1 MEEKARRVRLMCE
14 NDGWPKLMEQI
25 AIMDEREKE
34 AGIIEAC
41 KQGDR
46 GAFHLLFEAYKDK
59 VYCIALHYSNDEA
72 MARDVTQQVFLKLF
86 TTISQ
91 FRKDAE
97 FTTWLYRMVAN
108 ACIDEHRKRK
118 RFVQFSPEVEVKDMS
133 AKGSQEESYHR
144 KQVAESVR
152 GAIAEL
158 TPKLRLPVLLK
169 YVEGLSYDEI
179 AETLGCSIG
188 TVSSR
193 LNRGHKMLARKLGHL
208 RGEIAAGE

>member
-1 MEEKARRVRLMCE
+1 MEHIGVM
-14 NDGWPKLMEQI
+14 DKL
-25 AIMDEREKE
+25 EKE
-34 AGIIEAC
+34 ADIIEAC

-46 GAFHLLFEAYKDK
+46 AAFHLLFETYKDK
-59 VYCIALHYSNDEA
+59 VYSIALHYSNEEA

-86 TTISQ
+86 TCIDQ
-91 FRKDAE
+91 FRKDSE
-97 FTTWLYRMVAN
+97 FATWLYRIVAN

-118 RFVQFSPEVEVKDMS
+118 RFVPFSPEIEVEKMS
-133 AKGSQEESYHR
+133 GKGSQEESYHR
-144 KQVAESVR
+144 REVADSVR

-158 TPKLRLPVLLK
+158 SPKLRLPILLK
-169 YVEGLSYDEI
+169 YIEGLSYDEI

>member
-1 MEEKARRVRLMCE
+1 MEEKARYIRLMRRQTR
-14 NDGWPKLMEQI
+14 WPGLMEQI
-25 AIMDEREKE
+25 AVMDEREKE
-34 AGIIEAC
+34 DGIIEAC

-46 GAFHLLFEAYKDK
+46 AAFHLLFEAYKDK
-59 VYCIALHYSNDEA
+59 VYSIALHYSNDEA
-72 MARDVTQQVFLKLF
+72 MARDVMQQVFLKLF

-97 FTTWLYRMVAN
+97 FTTWLYRIVAN
-108 ACIDEHRKRK
+108 ACIDEQRKRK
-118 RFVQFSPEVEVKDMS
+118 RFVQFSPEIEVKDMP
-133 AKGSQEESYHR
+133 AKISQEESYHR

-152 GAIAEL
+152 AAIAEL
-158 TPKLRLPVLLK
+158 TPKLRLAVLLK

-208 RGEIAAGE
+208 RDEIAAGE

>member
-1 MEEKARRVRLMCE
+1 
-14 NDGWPKLMEQI
+14 
-25 AIMDEREKE
+25 MDEREKE
-34 AGIIEAC
+34 AGIIESC
-41 KQGDR
+41 MQGDR
-46 GAFHLLFEAYKDK
+46 AAFHLLFEAYKDK
-59 VYCIALHYSNDEA
+59 VYSIALHYSNDEA

-86 TTISQ
+86 TIMGQ
-91 FRKDAE
+91 FRKGSE
-97 FTTWLYRMVAN
+97 FTTWLYRITAN

-118 RFVQFSPEVEVKDMS
+118 RFVPFSPEIEVKNMT

-144 KQVAESVR
+144 RQVADSVR

-158 TPKLRLPVLLK
+158 SPKLRLPILLK
-169 YVEGLSYDEI
+169 YIEGLSYDEI

-208 RGEIAAGE
+208 RDEIVAGD

>member
-1 MEEKARRVRLMCE
+1 
-14 NDGWPKLMEQI
+14 MEQI
-25 AIMDEREKE
+25 AVMDEREKE
-34 AGIIEAC
+34 ADIIEAC

-46 GAFHLLFEAYKDK
+46 AAFHLLFETYKDK
-59 VYCIALHYSNDEA
+59 VYSIALHYSNEEA

-86 TTISQ
+86 TSIDQ

-97 FTTWLYRMVAN
+97 FATWLYRIVAN

-118 RFVQFSPEVEVKDMS
+118 RFVPFSPEIEVKNMS

-144 KQVAESVR
+144 KEMADSVR

-158 TPKLRLPVLLK
+158 SPKLRLPILLK
-169 YVEGLSYDEI
+169 YIEDLSYDEI
-179 AETLGCSIG
+179 ARTLGCSIG

-193 LNRGHKMLARKLGHL
+193 LNRGHKMLARKLSHL
-208 RGEIAAGE
+208 RSEIVAGE